1 MSTENIIACLDQKI
15 ILLTQIWD
23 LTKQIETR
31 CMQADIELDN
41 FLEQRGVF
49 ITRINK
55 CNDLIARLTQELP
68 PEQQERMAQLLQT
81 EVAEDNCG
89 SEEER
94 HILQLSRECQAIL
107 HKAAV
112 LDQSAR
118 NKIQAQCD
126 DLREKINQER
136 RTENHENIYNN
147 IK

>member
-68 PEQQERMAQLLQT
+68 PEQQERMEQLLQT
-81 EVAEDNCG
+81 EVADENCG

-94 HILQLSRECQAIL
+94 HILKLSRECQAIL

-126 DLREKINQER
+126 ELREKINQER
-136 RTENHENIYNN
+136 KTENHENMYNN

>member
-55 CNDLIARLTQELP
+55 CNDLIARLTQKLP

-81 EVAEDNCG
+81 EVADENCG

-94 HILQLSRECQAIL
+94 HILKLSRECQAIL

-118 NKIQAQCD
+118 NKIQTQCD

-136 RTENHENIYNN
+136 KTENHENMYNN